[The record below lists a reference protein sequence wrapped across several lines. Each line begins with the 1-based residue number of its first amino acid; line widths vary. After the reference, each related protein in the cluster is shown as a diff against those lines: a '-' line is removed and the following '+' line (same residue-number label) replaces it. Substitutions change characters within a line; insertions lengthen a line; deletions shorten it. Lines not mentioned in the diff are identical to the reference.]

1 MVLKEKEKKNAMS
14 IKDKPS
20 LWRKSK
26 HTKWKIRLH
35 VDKFLLIKEI
45 FRKKK
50 KVRTLH
56 YNDSRYK
63 YVKVNLNG
71 SDE

>member
-1 MVLKEKEKKNAMS
+1 MS

-26 HTKWKIRLH
+26 HTKWNIRLH

-50 KVRTLH
+50 KSENTTLQ
-56 YNDSRYK
+56 
-63 YVKVNLNG
+63 
-71 SDE
+71 